1 MHLIAS
7 FALVTEL
14 WGMPFPQDYMPLYN
28 ASAVAIKSVD
38 ERLMVGG
45 PATMQV
51 GKGWEVAKLN

>member
-1 MHLIAS
+1 
-7 FALVTEL
+7 
-14 WGMPFPQDYMPLYN
+14 MPFPQDYMALYN

-51 GKGWEVAKLN
+51 HDVIRVEMVKHFWR